1 MRASPAR
8 DWHGGSGPG
17 PDSLTSGRTPPQPRR
32 QNNAAARPRPDASGD
47 GYLGTRELSP
57 YRMHCRSSI
66 PRIPSLTP
74 HPGVSEP
81 SPLSDLLNQ
90 SDQETRDESDKTLM
104 IGIST
109 GQGSAWIANQLE
121 EAGQIPLKR
130 ALVIA
135 RTEVNRAYREANL
148 ETMRESRAVKGYR
161 RMCYPDTACF
171 ACLMLDGEYY
181 DNYEDFSD
189 HPNGKCS
196 AVPVTKH
203 FDPINEPEW
212 ERGQEWFERQD
223 EATQRRLMGAGRYD
237 LWKKQGVDPRS
248 MVYIKPNKVWG
259 GSPAVFT
266 LSELVGFNKGA
277 GNSDVQGNNGN
288 LQYLGKVDNYE
299 VKINNIKQGI
309 TGHISYSDIQ
319 MAGRMTRIE
328 RNREFNEAKASIDEE
343 IKSLQK
349 ERNNAFKN
357 FILHPDKPDY
367 KVKVDNYNKKIAELS
382 QKKEIL
388 GADSL
393 KKVLS
398 RVRTMGIQD
407 KSLVRNHLSNGK
419 SSVIEYVVSAYDYY
433 PSSWIQNSIDGGKI
447 TVRKLKNRGHYDTEN
462 KRIGIGMD
470 RDPLKT
476 AIHELAHRFEETV
489 NGLLSEE
496 KDYYEK
502 RTMLNQLER
511 LCDIDPESKYRHNEM
526 TKKDKFIDPYI
537 GKDYQGKAYE
547 LASVGFEYAFTSPQL
562 LTSDPEY
569 ETWIL
574 GLLTLL

>member
-181 DNYEDFSD
+181 DKYEDFSD

-212 ERGQEWFERQD
+212 ERCQEWFERQD
-223 EATQRRLMGAGRYD
+223 EATQRRLMGAGRHD
-237 LWKKQGVDPRS
+237 LWKKQGVDPRD

-259 GSPAVFT
+259 GSPAVRT
-266 LSELVGFNKGA
+266 LSELMEEYENKSFELFA
-277 GNSDVQGNNGN
+277 GKNTILRAPELVPYKYIPQTKEGEAEFSEYNKL
-288 LQYLGKVDNYE
+288 LQEKY
-299 VKINNIKQGI
+299 GI
-309 TGHISYSDIQ
+309 TLN
-319 MAGRMTRIE
+319 GRVT
-328 RNREFNEAKASIDEE
+328 NLDFDSVKASIDGVLKIIDQLPEIREVFAGFEVDPDETKGLMYVKPDGHIVFSRNYYAISTKENLKNTLQFARNTGQVLKTFDETSVGRHEAGHLIIQYLQFHGLFGKDTANNILRAAVKQIPGKYKKNNDLKTQLENAVGIFAAEQKREE
-343 IKSLQK
+343 IFSDIISYRFDPGRSRSKLSIYTWTTIK
-349 ERNNAFKN
+349 EEIERNV
-357 FILHPDKPDY
+357 H
-367 KVKVDNYNKKIAELS
+367 
-382 QKKEIL
+382 
-388 GADSL
+388 
-393 KKVLS
+393 
-398 RVRTMGIQD
+398 
-407 KSLVRNHLSNGK
+407 
-419 SSVIEYVVSAYDYY
+419 
-433 PSSWIQNSIDGGKI
+433 
-447 TVRKLKNRGHYDTEN
+447 
-462 KRIGIGMD
+462 
-470 RDPLKT
+470 
-476 AIHELAHRFEETV
+476 
-489 NGLLSEE
+489 
-496 KDYYEK
+496 
-502 RTMLNQLER
+502 
-511 LCDIDPESKYRHNEM
+511 
-526 TKKDKFIDPYI
+526 
-537 GKDYQGKAYE
+537 
-547 LASVGFEYAFTSPQL
+547 
-562 LTSDPEY
+562 
-569 ETWIL
+569 
-574 GLLTLL
+574 